1 MLRSIYY
8 SEAKKL
14 PISILIAEDEE
25 DIAEQYRM
33 GFEDRGHKV
42 KVTHNGVECI
52 NEYRRARQSLG
63 KKEPQIYDVIIIDHN
78 MPLKDGAMLAEEI
91 REINPEQIIVFAT
104 AYGNQLIMGLEKFE
118 DVDIVTKPLSI
129 TNLVQMV
136 EDRHYKAIEVLKI
149 KFLLSLL
156 QPRKL
161 LH

>member
-1 MLRSIYY
+1 M
-8 SEAKKL
+8 
-14 PISILIAEDEE
+14 PISILIAEDEI

-42 KVTHNGVECI
+42 KITHNGVECI
-52 NEYRRARQSLG
+52 NEYRRARQSLA
-63 KKEPQIYDVIIIDHN
+63 KKSKIYDVIIIDHN

-136 EDRHYKAIEVLKI
+136 EDRHYKAVEA
-149 KFLLSLL
+149 
-156 QPRKL
+156 
-161 LH
+161 

>member
-8 SEAKKL
+8 SEVKKL
-14 PISILIAEDEE
+14 PINILIAEDEE

-63 KKEPQIYDVIIIDHN
+63 KKGPQIYDVIIIDHN

-129 TNLVQMV
+129 ANLVQIV
-136 EDRHYKAIEVLKI
+136 EDRHYKTVEA
-149 KFLLSLL
+149 
-156 QPRKL
+156 
-161 LH
+161 